1 MDPVGCSASIL
12 TLAGTALAVGKIG
25 ADLVQ
30 AFQDAPQ
37 ELRATVLKIRTIQ
50 VQLEQ
55 LTQIGLD
62 LRKTDEQLLS
72 SRFSQTIQ
80 SALESSLYTLTLLQK
95 ALPSIDA
102 QDSSRSRL
110 RWLFLERTK
119 VNKYSQRLQYVQQD
133 LGLALQI
140 LDMHATHFKPMIE
153 LLLTVSGKLHCTS
166 KNQSA
171 AYVECKA
178 NFSRRLS
185 LFNKRSRKYAS
196 KCHVRS
202 RESTPQNRFL
212 RIQHALVFFL
222 SNQPNFQTI
231 LY

>member
-1 MDPVGCSASIL
+1 MEPVSCSASIL
-12 TLAGTALAVGKIG
+12 TLAGTALAVCKIG

-110 RWLFLERTK
+110 RWLFLECTK

-140 LDMHATHFKPMIE
+140 LDMHVTHFKPMIE
-153 LLLTVSGKLHCTS
+153 LLLIFSGKLHCIS
-166 KNQSA
+166 KNQSV

-178 NFSRRLS
+178 NYP
-185 LFNKRSRKYAS
+185 LFNKKSRKYA
-196 KCHVRS
+196 
-202 RESTPQNRFL
+202 
-212 RIQHALVFFL
+212 
-222 SNQPNFQTI
+222 
-231 LY
+231 